1 MKHMMTTD
9 TLQTDK
15 DTLQPGVPVD
25 IQMGPCNVHFYLAGS
40 YRGKCPREK
49 ALKAVIAL

>member
-15 DTLQPGVPVD
+15 DTFQPGVPVYVRT
-25 IQMGPCNVHFYLAGS
+25 GPCNVHFYLAGS
-40 YRGKCPREK
+40 YRGKCLREK